1 VTTQSER
8 ATPEILIQ
16 LPEAELTGRSHER
29 LAPYRDNGLVSP
41 ETLRANEGVFLDAQL
56 QVAER
61 LADDPRRWQAAMDW
75 RGLPTIPQVRELGY
89 LPDGLVPTSGAV
101 KP

>member
-1 VTTQSER
+1 M
-8 ATPEILIQ
+8 
-16 LPEAELTGRSHER
+16 
-29 LAPYRDNGLVSP
+29 SP
-41 ETLRANEGVFLDAQL
+41 ETLRANVGVFLDVQL

-61 LADDPRRWQAAMDW
+61 LADDPQRWQAALDW

-89 LPDGLVPTSGAV
+89 LLDGLVPTSGAV